1 MSLGLQGV
9 PTSGLKTMLAQLH
22 KGALP
27 FPLTVSAVVAMGLQD
42 HLTAI
47 MHLMRDL
54 PEAGVRAVLVA
65 VLAERRDGAAS

>member
-1 MSLGLQGV
+1 MSLGLQDV
-9 PTSGLKTMLAQLH
+9 PTSGLKTMLSQLH

-27 FPLTVSAVVAMGLQD
+27 FPLTVSAVVSMGLQD

-54 PEAGVRAVLVA
+54 PEASVRAVLVA
-65 VLAERRDGAAS
+65 VLAERRDGASQ